1 MNKTS
6 NPVIFIIED
15 SIIYKDLILGK
26 LRSRF
31 QNIQTFR
38 NIDECIGAINQNPD
52 VIILDYSVDGL
63 SGLDFMKKYKE
74 KHPQIDF
81 IFLSAQNDVEVA
93 VKIMKMG
100 AADYIVKNQNA
111 PERLEKAI
119 ELAIIHTK
127 RQKMKQ
133 GFTIGVFGFFGLLLL
148 VIATITAIILFFNL

>member
-1 MNKTS
+1 MSQS
-6 NPVIFIIED
+6 NRPE
-15 SIIYKDLILGK
+15 SW
-26 LRSRF
+26 
-31 QNIQTFR
+31 
-38 NIDECIGAINQNPD
+38 
-52 VIILDYSVDGL
+52 

-100 AADYIVKNQNA
+100 AADYIIKNHKA

-119 ELAIIHTK
+119 EHAIVIIHTK